1 MLRSKR
7 EPRNDRESSRHS
19 LPERVQETNPAVIDG
34 FQERIFL
41 ELLRRRRRSMI
52 VYYVQPRERTK
63 TTRNCGG
70 RGLPPRGI
78 YNRFLD
84 GDHKQIPKQT
94 QISILFYLYVYLLIL
109 EKIDMG
115 LGFKEKRND
124 YSQNLPHFVPGRQC
138 ACSFDFGPQKTLG
151 RIWTGT
157 ESWPNWPN
165 IGSPC

>member
-1 MLRSKR
+1 MCIT
-7 EPRNDRESSRHS
+7 E
-19 LPERVQETNPAVIDG
+19 
-34 FQERIFL
+34 
-41 ELLRRRRRSMI
+41 
-52 VYYVQPRERTK
+52 RERERERARAK

-124 YSQNLPHFVPGRQC
+124 YSQNLPHYVPGRQC
-138 ACSFDFGPQKTLG
+138 ACVRAPLRSSFDFGPRKTLG
-151 RIWTGT
+151 RI
-157 ESWPNWPN
+157 
-165 IGSPC
+165 